1 MFWEVDSKAIL
12 ATRTHAV
19 TSSTS
24 AATASAGTTSSHTQ
38 TQTQTQISGSTS
50 RPLDPA
56 QNRES
61 GGMSIAAIAG
71 IAAGGALALLAV
83 AVIGI
88 CVFRRR
94 RRSKNEELEMRS
106 DVRPLEPEQYSGST
120 GEAMG
125 ELGNERKD
133 LYAYRDEGGYEV
145 PRGGRGGGD
154 GGREERRGYGDGDG
168 GVASWREEGGGKV

>member
-1 MFWEVDSKAIL
+1 MFWEVDSKAVL

-19 TSSTS
+19 TSST
-24 AATASAGTTSSHTQ
+24 AVATASAGTTSSR
-38 TQTQTQISGSTS
+38 TQTQISGSTS

-61 GGMSIAAIAG
+61 GGLSIAAIAG
-71 IAAGGALALLAV
+71 IAAGGALALVVV

-94 RRSKNEELEMRS
+94 RRSRNEGLEMRS

-133 LYAYRDEGGYEV
+133 LYAYSDDGGYEV
-145 PRGGRGGGD
+145 PRGGAVEVMGEVRREGNMGMGVAELPV
-154 GGREERRGYGDGDG
+154 GGR
-168 GVASWREEGGGKV
+168 REEVRYEMG

>member
-1 MFWEVDSKAIL
+1 
-12 ATRTHAV
+12 
-19 TSSTS
+19 
-24 AATASAGTTSSHTQ
+24 
-38 TQTQTQISGSTS
+38 
-50 RPLDPA
+50 
-56 QNRES
+56 
-61 GGMSIAAIAG
+61 
-71 IAAGGALALLAV
+71 
-83 AVIGI
+83 
-88 CVFRRR
+88 
-94 RRSKNEELEMRS
+94 MRS